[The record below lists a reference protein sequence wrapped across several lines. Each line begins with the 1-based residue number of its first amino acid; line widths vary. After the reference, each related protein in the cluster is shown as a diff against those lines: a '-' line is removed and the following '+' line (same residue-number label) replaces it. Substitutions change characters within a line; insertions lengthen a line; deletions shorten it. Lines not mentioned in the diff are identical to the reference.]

1 MSLWKEFKAFAVK
14 GNVIDLAVAVVIGAA
29 FSKIVT
35 ALVEGVIMPLIG
47 MALGGRSWQDF
58 AVGGVKVGAVLGAVL
73 DFLIVAVVLFVVV
86 VKVMGTMRRLTAKGE
101 VPAAPTTKACAECL
115 EDIPLAARRCRACTS
130 PQPS

>member
-1 MSLWKEFKAFAVK
+1 MALWTEFKAFAVK

-35 ALVEGVIMPLIG
+35 ALVDGVVMPIVGKGLPDKN
-47 MALGGRSWQDF
+47 WQDYS
-58 AVGGVKVGAVLGAVL
+58 AGGIKIGAVLGSVV
-73 DFLIVAVVLFVVV
+73 DFMIVAVVLFLVV
-86 VKVMGTMRRLTAKGE
+86 VKVLGGLRRLTEKP
-101 VPAAPTTKACAECL
+101 VVPTTKTCAECL